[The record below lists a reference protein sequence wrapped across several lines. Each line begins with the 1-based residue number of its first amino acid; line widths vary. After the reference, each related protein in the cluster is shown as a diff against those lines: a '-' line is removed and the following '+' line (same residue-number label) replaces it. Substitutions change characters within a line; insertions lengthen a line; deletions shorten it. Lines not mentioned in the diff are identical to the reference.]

1 MSSATCRTR
10 RSWPSPG
17 CCWARTTVRR
27 QRCCGATLSGLSPM
41 DVPTD
46 IVADWRADLPDL
58 CPAVLAFS
66 ERRRRRT
73 RDRSRKGDDL
83 RRVFEL
89 AATSDVDPPER
100 AIAI

>member
-1 MSSATCRTR
+1 MSPT
-10 RSWPSPG
+10 
-17 CCWARTTVRR
+17 
-27 QRCCGATLSGLSPM
+27 
-41 DVPTD
+41 DVPAD

-73 RDRSRKGDDL
+73 RDRSRKGDNL
-83 RRVFEL
+83 RRFFEL
-89 AATSDVDPPER
+89 TTTNDIDVSER